1 VPNAAFFD
9 LDKTIIA
16 RSSALAFTT
25 PFAKAGLISKSSL
38 LRNLVAQTLFTLG
51 GADHKKTERLRIQLS
66 KMVKGWSTAQVGEIV
81 QETLHRF
88 IEPIIYAEAADLIDA
103 HHRQGRQVIIVSSS
117 AIEIV
122 EPIGM
127 MLGADEIIATRLK
140 SVDGHYTGE
149 IEYYA
154 YGEAKATAIVELA
167 KRNGYDLSK
176 CFAYSDSSTDI
187 PMLRT
192 VGFPS
197 VVNPDM
203 ALRKI
208 AVANGW
214 GICIFRRTVP
224 LRERYQIEKPAMATT
239 LGVTAFG
246 LLAFAIARRY
256 KRRRLRA
263 NEPILRKSQSHVAH
277 LIGPHSQDA

>member
-1 VPNAAFFD
+1 MTNAAFFD

-25 PFAKAGLISKSSL
+25 PFAKAGLLSKRSI

-51 GADHKKTERLRIQLS
+51 GADHEKTERLRLQLS
-66 KMVKGWSTAQVGEIV
+66 KMVEGWSSDQVSEIV

-88 IEPIIYAEAADLIDA
+88 IEPIIYAEAADLIDE
-103 HHRQGRQVIIVSSS
+103 HRRNGRQVVIVSSS

-122 EPIGM
+122 KPIGE

-140 SVDGHYTGE
+140 IVDGRYTGE

-154 YGEAKATAIVELA
+154 YGQTKATAIRELA
-167 KRNGYDLSK
+167 ASKGYDLTQ

-187 PMLRT
+187 PMLET

-197 VVNPDM
+197 VVNPDL

-214 GICIFRRTVP
+214 GICNFRRTVP
-224 LRERYQIEKPAMATT
+224 LRERYQFGKPAMATA
-239 LGVTAFG
+239 LGMTAVS
-246 LLAFAIARRY
+246 LLAFAIARKH
-256 KRRRLRA
+256 KRA
-263 NEPILRKSQSHVAH
+263 AS
-277 LIGPHSQDA
+277 

>member
-25 PFAKAGLISKSSL
+25 PFAKAGLLSKSSL
-38 LRNLVAQTLFTLG
+38 LRSLVAQTLFTLG
-51 GADHKKTERLRIQLS
+51 GADHEKTERLRIQLS
-66 KMVKGWSTAQVGEIV
+66 KMVEGWSTEQVSEIV

-88 IEPIIYAEAADLIDA
+88 IEPIIYAEAADLIDE
-103 HHRQGRQVIIVSSS
+103 HHRNGRQVVIVSSS
-117 AIEIV
+117 AVEIV
-122 EPIGM
+122 EPIGK

-140 SVDGHYTGE
+140 SIDGHYTGE

-154 YGEAKATAIVELA
+154 YAEAKATAIRELA
-167 KRNGYDLSK
+167 ESKGYDLSQ

-187 PMLRT
+187 PMLKT

-197 VVNPDM
+197 VVNPNL

-214 GICIFRRTVP
+214 GICTFRRTVP
-224 LRERYQIEKPAMATT
+224 LRERYQFEKPAMATA
-239 LGVTAFG
+239 LGVSAAS
-246 LLAFAIARRY
+246 LLAFALVRRH
-256 KRRRLRA
+256 RRKA
-263 NEPILRKSQSHVAH
+263 S
-277 LIGPHSQDA
+277 

>member
-1 VPNAAFFD
+1 MPNAAFFD

-16 RSSALAFTT
+16 RSSALAFTS
-25 PFAKAGLISKSSL
+25 PFAKAGLLSKRSI

-51 GADHKKTERLRIQLS
+51 GADHEKTERLRLQLS
-66 KMVKGWSTAQVGEIV
+66 KMVEGWSSQQVSEIV

-88 IEPIIYAEAADLIDA
+88 IEPIIYAEAADLIDE
-103 HHRQGRQVIIVSSS
+103 HHRNGRQVVIVSSS

-122 EPIGM
+122 KPIGQ

-140 SVDGHYTGE
+140 IVDGNYTGE

-154 YGEAKATAIVELA
+154 YGPTKAAAIRELA
-167 KRNGYDLSK
+167 ARKGYDLAQ

-187 PMLRT
+187 PMLET

-214 GICIFRRTVP
+214 GICNFKRTVP
-224 LRERYQIEKPAMATT
+224 LRDRYQFEKPAVATAI
-239 LGVTAFG
+239 GVTAIS
-246 LLAFAIARRY
+246 LVAFAIAR
-256 KRRRLRA
+256 KHRRA
-263 NEPILRKSQSHVAH
+263 AS
-277 LIGPHSQDA
+277 

>member
-1 VPNAAFFD
+1 MTNAAFFD

-25 PFAKAGLISKSSL
+25 PFAKAGLLSKRSI

-51 GADHKKTERLRIQLS
+51 GADHERTERLRLQLS
-66 KMVKGWSTAQVGEIV
+66 KMVEGWSSDQVSEIV

-88 IEPIIYAEAADLIDA
+88 IEPIIYAEAADLIDE
-103 HHRQGRQVIIVSSS
+103 HHRNGRQVVIVSSS

-122 EPIGM
+122 KPIGE

-140 SVDGHYTGE
+140 IVDGRYTGE

-154 YGEAKATAIVELA
+154 YGQTKATAIRELA
-167 KRNGYDLSK
+167 TRKGYDLTQ

-187 PMLRT
+187 PMLEM

-197 VVNPDM
+197 VVNPDL

-208 AVANGW
+208 AITNGW
-214 GICIFRRTVP
+214 GICNFRRTVP
-224 LRERYQIEKPAMATT
+224 LRERYQFGKPAMATA
-239 LGVTAFG
+239 LGMTAIS
-246 LLAFAIARRY
+246 LLAFAIAR
-256 KRRRLRA
+256 KHRRA
-263 NEPILRKSQSHVAH
+263 AS
-277 LIGPHSQDA
+277 

>member
-25 PFAKAGLISKSSL
+25 PFAKAGLLSKSSL
-38 LRNLVAQTLFTLG
+38 LRNLVAQMIFTLG
-51 GADHKKTERLRIQLS
+51 GADHEKTERLRIQLS
-66 KMVKGWSTAQVGEIV
+66 KMVEGWSTEQVSEIV

-88 IEPIIYAEAADLIDA
+88 IEPIIYAEAADLIDE
-103 HHRQGRQVIIVSSS
+103 HHRAGRQVVIVSSS

-122 EPIGM
+122 EPIGK
-127 MLGADEIIATRLK
+127 MLGADDIIATRLK

-154 YGEAKATAIVELA
+154 YAEAKATAIRELA
-167 KRNGYDLSK
+167 ARKGYDLSQ

-187 PMLRT
+187 PMLEV

-197 VVNPDM
+197 VVNPDL

-214 GICIFRRTVP
+214 GICTFRRTVP
-224 LRERYQIEKPAMATT
+224 LRERYQIEKPAMATAI
-239 LGVTAFG
+239 GVSAVS
-246 LLAFAIARRY
+246 LLAFAIARRH
-256 KRRRLRA
+256 RRKA
-263 NEPILRKSQSHVAH
+263 S
-277 LIGPHSQDA
+277 